1 MAARWVYVPSC
12 PTRRVKRWRVVVG
25 AQAARVLV
33 VGAQAVRVL
42 VVRSARRVRLRLPVL
57 LKPVLVLV
65 RGQAQPRANRVVQ

>member
-12 PTRRVKRWRVVVG
+12 PTRRVKRWRV
-25 AQAARVLV
+25 V

>member
-12 PTRRVKRWRVVVG
+12 PTRRVKRWRVVV
-25 AQAARVLV
+25 VVVVVV

-57 LKPVLVLV
+57 LKPALVLV

>member
-1 MAARWVYVPSC
+1 VNRW
-12 PTRRVKRWRVVVG
+12 WVV
-25 AQAARVLV
+25 V

-42 VVRSARRVRLRLPVL
+42 VVGSARRVRLRLPVL